1 MNNYPPSQLH
11 RCSSSSLIKGL
22 ALKNSGVII
31 MESCPVTALGMRR
44 LLLESCDIGKDIVHT
59 NTLAS
64 IIPLIKIHRP
74 RILLM
79 DLCGEY
85 ESVLD
90 GLRILPSLHSR
101 WPEVKIIVCTAFREC
116 RILQLVVSSGA
127 HGILLKSEPTIA
139 FVQCISQ
146 IMSGGTFYSPKLRQL
161 LSLSESGKEI
171 TALTRRELD
180 VLTYLFSGMNVSSVA
195 AKMYRD
201 IRTISTHKRNA
212 MAKLGFKND
221 SELFAQGIWMMK
233 AWPGVV
239 V

>member
-1 MNNYPPSQLH
+1 MKS
-11 RCSSSSLIKGL
+11 L
-22 ALKNSGVII
+22 ALKNSGVVI

-44 LLLESCDIGKDIVHT
+44 LLLERCDVGKDIIHT
-59 NTLAS
+59 NTLAG
-64 IIPLIKIHRP
+64 IIPLIKAHRP
-74 RILLM
+74 NLLLM
-79 DLCGEY
+79 NLCGES

-90 GLRILPSLHSR
+90 GLRLLPTLHSR
-101 WPEVKIIVCTAFREC
+101 WPEVKIMVCTAFNEY
-116 RILQLVVSSGA
+116 RILQLVMASGA
-127 HGILLKSEPTIA
+127 NGILLKSEPTIA

-146 IMSGGTFYSPKLRQL
+146 IISGRNFYSPKLRQL

-180 VLTYLFSGMNVSSVA
+180 VLTYLFSGMNVSAVA

-239 V
+239 A

>member
-1 MNNYPPSQLH
+1 
-11 RCSSSSLIKGL
+11 
-22 ALKNSGVII
+22 

-44 LLLESCDIGKDIVHT
+44 LLLENCDIGKDIIHT
-59 NTLAS
+59 NTLAE
-64 IIPLIKIHRP
+64 IMPLIKTHRP
-74 RILLM
+74 KLLLM
-79 DLCGEY
+79 DLCGES

-90 GLRILPSLHSR
+90 GLRLLSSLHSR
-101 WPEVKIIVCTAFREC
+101 CPEVKVVVCTAFSEY
-116 RILQLVVSSGA
+116 RILQLAVSSGA
-127 HGILLKSEPTIA
+127 HGMLLKSEPTIA

-146 IMSGGTFYSPKLRQL
+146 VMSGGNFYSPKLRQL

-171 TALTRRELD
+171 IALTRRELD

-233 AWPGVV
+233 AWPGAVV
-239 V
+239 

>member
-1 MNNYPPSQLH
+1 MSQLH
-11 RCSSSSLIKGL
+11 RCTSSSSMKPQ
-22 ALKNSGVII
+22 AVKNNGVII

-44 LLLESCDIGKDIVHT
+44 LLLESCDVGKDIIHT
-59 NTLAS
+59 NSLAD
-64 IIPLIKIHRP
+64 IMPLIKAHRP
-74 RILLM
+74 KLLLM
-79 DLCGEY
+79 DLCGEK

-90 GLRILPSLHSR
+90 GLRLLPSLHSR
-101 WPEVKIIVCTAFREC
+101 WPEVKVIVCTAFSEY

-146 IMSGGTFYSPKLRQL
+146 IVSGGKFYSPKLRQL
-161 LSLSESGKEI
+161 LSLSDSGKEI

-195 AKMYRD
+195 AKMHRD

-239 V
+239 F